1 MRRLSL
7 VTVFALAFVAFPAT
21 GMAQTYLVVLSGLGG
36 EARYRMAFQ
45 DWGGALVS
53 TARGRFAI
61 PTEHIVYLTESP
73 ESDSAASAKS
83 TKVNIEAALNRLAM
97 EVEPNALVAIVL
109 IGHGSAVAGASRI
122 NLPGPDMT
130 AEDFAALLVRFPSQ
144 QIVFANLTS
153 ASGEFVSALSGE
165 RRVII
170 TATKS
175 GLERHESIFAGHFVD
190 AFTAE
195 GADTDKDERVS
206 LLEAF
211 DYARLEVAR
220 VYESDGRLLTEHAL
234 LDDNGDGE
242 GSTEPSLESEDGATA
257 AQIFLEP
264 ATSRVA
270 DVAADPELAA
280 LYETRRDLEGAVAAL
295 RARRSQMSE
304 EEYEQELERI
314 LLDLARTNRQI
325 REREGG
331 GPE

>member
-1 MRRLSL
+1 MKRLSL
-7 VTVFALAFVAFPAT
+7 VTVFAVAFAAFPVT
-21 GMAQTYLVVLSGLGG
+21 GTAQTYLVVVSGLGG

-45 DWGGALVS
+45 EWGSTLVA
-53 TARGRFAI
+53 TARDRFAI
-61 PTEHIVYLTESP
+61 PAERIVYLTESP
-73 ESDSAASAKS
+73 ELDSAASAKS
-83 TKVNIEAALNRLAM
+83 TKVNIEASLDRLAM
-97 EVEPNALVAIVL
+97 EVEPDALVVIVL

-130 AEDFAALLVRFPSQ
+130 AEDFAALLARFPSQ
-144 QIVFANLTS
+144 QIVFANLSS
-153 ASGEFVSALSGE
+153 ASGEFVSVLSGE
-165 RRVII
+165 RRVIV

-190 AFTAE
+190 AFAAE
-195 GADTDKDERVS
+195 GADTDKNERVS

-211 DYARLEVAR
+211 EYARLEVGR
-220 VYESDGRLLTEHAL
+220 VYESDNRLLTEHAL

-242 GSTEPSLESEDGATA
+242 GSAEPSPDSADGSMA
-257 AQIFLEP
+257 AQIFLES

-270 DVAADPELAA
+270 DTVADPELAA

-295 RARRSQMSE
+295 RARRSQMSV

-314 LLDLARTNRQI
+314 LLELARTNRQI

-331 GPE
+331 SPQ